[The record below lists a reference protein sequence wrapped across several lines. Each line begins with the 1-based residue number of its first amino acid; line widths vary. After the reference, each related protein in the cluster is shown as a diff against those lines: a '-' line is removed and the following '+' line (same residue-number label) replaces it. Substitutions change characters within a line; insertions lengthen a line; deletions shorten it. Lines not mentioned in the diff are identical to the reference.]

1 MRRKFT
7 FGPGKWPSQA
17 VEILKEM
24 RTRCETLKNI
34 ADQLGITRSMVSGK
48 VRRLGLPK
56 IKPVLAVAV
65 VPKPPGK
72 PKPRFRPRRSAK
84 RCRPHPAPIA
94 APAPPPPPPPPP
106 IPEPPPEVA
115 PVHIRKLRSF
125 HCRAIVARGED
136 ELAMYCGR
144 KVTRT
149 LSGALSS
156 WCPDHYRLFIDL
168 QRTEH
173 GKARAYH

>member
-1 MRRKFT
+1 MRRKFK
-7 FGPGKWPSQA
+7 FGHGGWPSQA
-17 VEILKEM
+17 VEILKKRRSE
-24 RTRCETLKNI
+24 RATLKNI
-34 ADQLGITRSMVSGK
+34 AYQLGITRSMVSGK

-56 IKPVLAVAV
+56 IKPVPAASV

-84 RCRPHPAPIA
+84 RCQPPSAPIV
-94 APAPPPPPPPPP
+94 APAPPPPV
-106 IPEPPPEVA
+106 PEPPQQVA

-125 HCRAIVARGED
+125 HCRAIVARGAD

-144 KVTRT
+144 KVTKT
-149 LSGALSS
+149 LAGAQSS